1 MDQGTQMHRLGVGG
15 EARIRGASRAHQATQ
30 WMAAG
35 TPFLWGPRGLCR
47 PGLGHL
53 SGRRLDGLCPP
64 PAGCPAGTLGPSP
77 TGRRMQ
83 RGPRG
88 VGGQHGQARGEA
100 GCLRVPAS
108 IRIDACCQQREGPVT
123 PASCRSAPRPMNAG
137 GQTQVSGCHFWA
149 PAVITVDSSGSSFN
163 I

>member
-100 GCLRVPAS
+100 GCLRVLSHQDRHLLSGAGGP
-108 IRIDACCQQREGPVT
+108 CNTCQLWVSPT
-123 PASCRSAPRPMNAG
+123 PYECR